1 MLAYKQIITLTD
13 PQNTVLTGL
22 PFRAGQRVEIVIF
35 EDDDEMPAKSSAK
48 VPYRKLAV
56 DHIMLPS
63 REELHER

>member
-1 MLAYKQIITLTD
+1 MLAYKQVITLTD

-35 EDDDEMPAKSSAK
+35 EDDETLGKSPAK
-48 VPYRKLAV
+48 VPYKKLPV

-63 REELHER
+63 RDELHER